1 MKYLQSLRFRLVAV
15 VIAIVSLPVIFVWL
29 TSPFDD
35 AVGVQL
41 RQSLRS
47 ATDVV
52 GDHVRKSSP
61 DEDFLRSA
69 ESFDV
74 RVHVLDHE
82 DSRTFDGSSGP
93 SIRER
98 VMFFPQEV
106 PTLAIWD
113 AEQPPVAT
121 RKVVLDAVEKQKAG
135 SCRFAMNDQLLLC
148 EYVQRI
154 DFGSSE
160 PRYVYAVAGSARSLG
175 TLYGE
180 RYAVLRLMLVVLL
193 FGGVFGIWLGLRV
206 GRPLSRL
213 RDQVLAR
220 TAPPVSTAPIEIEG
234 QSEIAEVGQA
244 FNQLLAALE
253 RRNIATE
260 GFMAD
265 MAHEVKN
272 PLAAIRAIAESMED
286 RELDAQRAAR
296 VSRILRDSSARLET
310 VVARFLDLAHAE
322 SGLPRVERED
332 VDVRKLLENLSATLS
347 ADERYP
353 GVVITCDVVPAFV
366 NGSPEHLETA
376 FRNLVSN
383 AQSFAKSSVL
393 VEMWRADDE
402 IFVRIKDDGLGIR
415 PEDLDRVFDRFF
427 TRRSDGSGTGL
438 GLAMVLAIVE
448 AHAGRIT
455 VKSEPES
462 GAEFVV
468 SFPLVS
474 TLSST

>member
-1 MKYLQSLRFRLVAV
+1 
-15 VIAIVSLPVIFVWL
+15 
-29 TSPFDD
+29 
-35 AVGVQL
+35 
-41 RQSLRS
+41 
-47 ATDVV
+47 
-52 GDHVRKSSP
+52 
-61 DEDFLRSA
+61 
-69 ESFDV
+69 
-74 RVHVLDHE
+74 
-82 DSRTFDGSSGP
+82 
-93 SIRER
+93 
-98 VMFFPQEV
+98 
-106 PTLAIWD
+106 
-113 AEQPPVAT
+113 
-121 RKVVLDAVEKQKAG
+121 
-135 SCRFAMNDQLLLC
+135 
-148 EYVQRI
+148 
-154 DFGSSE
+154 
-160 PRYVYAVAGSARSLG
+160 
-175 TLYGE
+175 LYGE

-322 SGLPRVERED
+322 SGLPRAERED
-332 VDVRKLLENLSATLS
+332 VDVRKLLENLSSTLS
-347 ADERYP
+347 SDERYP
-353 GVVITCDVVPAFV
+353 GVVITCEVVPAFV

-402 IFVRIKDDGLGIR
+402 IFIRIKDDGAGIQ

-448 AHAGRIT
+448 AHSGRIT
-455 VKSEPES
+455 VKSEPDS

-474 TLSST
+474 TLSSK

>member
-1 MKYLQSLRFRLVAV
+1 MRYLQSLRFRLVAV
-15 VIAIVSLPVIFVWL
+15 VIAIVALPVVFVWL

-41 RQSLRS
+41 RQSLKS
-47 ATDVV
+47 ATEVV

-61 DEDFLRSA
+61 DEDFLSSA
-69 ESFDV
+69 QSYGV
-74 RVHVLDHE
+74 RVHILDQQ

-93 SIRER
+93 SLRER
-98 VMFFPQEV
+98 VMFFPEDV
-106 PTLAIWD
+106 PTVALWD
-113 AEQPPVAT
+113 LEQPPVAA
-121 RKVVLDAVEKQKAG
+121 RKVVVDAALQQKAG

-148 EYVQRI
+148 EYAQRV
-154 DFGSSE
+154 DFGTSE
-160 PRYVYAVAGSARSLG
+160 PRFVYAVAGSARSLG

-180 RYAVLRLMLVVLL
+180 RYAMLRLMLVVLL
-193 FGGVFGIWLGLRV
+193 FGGAFGIWIGLRV

-220 TAPPVSTAPIEIEG
+220 TAPPVSTAPIEVEG

-253 RRNIATE
+253 RRNTATE

-332 VDVRKLLENLSATLS
+332 IDVRKLLENLSATMA
-347 ADERYP
+347 ADERYS
-353 GVVITCDVVPAFV
+353 GVQITCDVVPGFV
-366 NGSPEHLETA
+366 YGSPEHIETA

-383 AQSFAKSSVL
+383 AQSFAKAAVR
-393 VEMWRADDE
+393 VEMWRADDQM
-402 IFVRIKDDGLGIR
+402 FVRIKDDGAGIQ

-438 GLAMVLAIVE
+438 GLAMVQAIVE

-455 VKSEPES
+455 VSSKPEF

-468 SFPLVS
+468 SLPLVS
-474 TLSST
+474 ALSST